1 MKRIDIISQNG
12 NDGEIYLVE
21 AVARALAGKDAEQ
34 QLMGKNSSKKR
45 WELMVPKAIEVI
57 EIVRGFDK

>member
-12 NDGEIYLVE
+12 PDGEIYLVE
-21 AVARALAGKDAEQ
+21 SVARALAGKDADQ
-34 QLMGKNSSKKR
+34 VLMGKNSGRQR
-45 WELMVPKAIEVI
+45 WELLVPKAIEVI